1 MFSAEEGT
9 GGKRTP
15 RTLHRASLPAFGS
28 DAPQQR
34 RHGAGQVR
42 EGGSCCPC
50 QVQQPHDGAKRRSRP
65 LLGLWRRPAPAA
77 PDGDYDAEE
86 GLTFETSKGIRVV
99 TSFDDMRLKD
109 LLMRGIYQF
118 GFEKPSAIQQ
128 RAIIPIAEGRD
139 VIAQA
144 QSGTGKTSMIAV
156 AMCQRVDTSMRE
168 CVLHKRQALLLR
180 SACSLL
186 ACSKPLIL

>member
-1 MFSAEEGT
+1 VRVRG
-9 GGKRTP
+9 
-15 RTLHRASLPAFGS
+15 HQRALARSCAWNLPTKCSPA
-28 DAPQQR
+28 
-34 RHGAGQVR
+34 
-42 EGGSCCPC
+42 
-50 QVQQPHDGAKRRSRP
+50 
-65 LLGLWRRPAPAA
+65 RRPAPGAA
-77 PDGDYDAEE
+77 PEGDYDAEE

-99 TSFDDMRLKD
+99 QTFDDMRLKD

-128 RAIIPIAEGRD
+128 RAIMPIAEGRD

-168 CVLHKRQALLLR
+168 CAPRLRARAAPCLLSARLR
-180 SACSLL
+180 ASAAAWPAMGARATRGGARSWRHTLL
-186 ACSKPLIL
+186 SQRLGCI

>member
-1 MFSAEEGT
+1 ML
-9 GGKRTP
+9 R
-15 RTLHRASLPAFGS
+15 
-28 DAPQQR
+28 
-34 RHGAGQVR
+34 
-42 EGGSCCPC
+42 
-50 QVQQPHDGAKRRSRP
+50 
-65 LLGLWRRPAPAA
+65 LWRRPAPAA
-77 PDGDYDAEE
+77 PDGDYDTEE

-168 CVLHKRQALLLR
+168 CVLHKRQALVLR
-180 SACSLL
+180 PACSLL
-186 ACSKPLIL
+186 GYSLARLSACRQPPATLEAPIFSALC

>member
-1 MFSAEEGT
+1 M
-9 GGKRTP
+9 P
-15 RTLHRASLPAFGS
+15 GS
-28 DAPQQR
+28 
-34 RHGAGQVR
+34 
-42 EGGSCCPC
+42 
-50 QVQQPHDGAKRRSRP
+50 QQPQHGTTWSSQP
-65 LLGLWRRPAPAA
+65 LLCLLCRPAPAA

-128 RAIIPIAEGRD
+128 RAIMPIAEGRD

-168 CVLHKRQALLLR
+168 CVLHPPKRR
-180 SACSLL
+180 SCAASAACLL
-186 ACSKPLIL
+186 AGNPLLNTQNCSVKPQRFCCCAHVKTFAK